1 MRWDSTPFGEENP
14 RAYAFTARAWGNEM
28 GLYAFWR
35 GESLAYA
42 FTARALD
49 KNFVS
54 LK

>member
-1 MRWDSTPFGEENP
+1 MYFIL
-14 RAYAFTARAWGNEM
+14 AYAFTARAWGNWME
-28 GLYAFWR
+28 LYAFWR

-49 KNFVS
+49 KNLGYAFVS